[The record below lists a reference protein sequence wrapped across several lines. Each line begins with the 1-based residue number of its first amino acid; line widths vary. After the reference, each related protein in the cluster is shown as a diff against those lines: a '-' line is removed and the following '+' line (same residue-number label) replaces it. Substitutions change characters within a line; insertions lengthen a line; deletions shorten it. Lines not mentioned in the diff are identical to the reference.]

1 MNLNQL
7 QAFLKV
13 VETKSFQ
20 RAGRIL
26 HVSQPTI
33 TQRIQTLEEHFNC
46 KLLQRDKSLTPKG
59 EMVYRSAIKIL
70 EEWGR
75 LESRLSGEL
84 EEGNQMIGAS
94 SVPSETFLPYWIQ
107 QFRQKYPSVTF
118 QMKIGGSYQ
127 VINWLKEGMVDLAI
141 TGIYSQEK
149 EVVSYPLLEDTLQLV
164 SPHSFDLQSPTNFR
178 ELVHQPWIL
187 REKSS
192 HTRQTFE
199 TAIQSFGYSIQ
210 DLSIVAEVQTNEAV
224 VALVEAGLGMAPL
237 SKLVAA
243 NPIINRRVKAIEVED
258 WNFSRSF
265 YLTVRKGEEN
275 SAFIDAFLQAWPEC
289 PYSKSNKKE
298 V

>member
-7 QAFLKV
+7 QGFVKV

-33 TQRIQTLEEHFNC
+33 TQRIQALEDHFHC
-46 KLLQRDKSLTPKG
+46 KLLNRDKSLTSKG

-70 EEWGR
+70 DEWGR
-75 LESRLSGEL
+75 LEARLSDEL
-84 EEGNQMIGAS
+84 EEGNQIIGAS

-141 TGIYSQEK
+141 TGIFSQENG
-149 EVVSYPLLEDTLQLV
+149 VVSYPLLEDTLQLV
-164 SPHSFDLQSPTNFR
+164 APSTFNIQSPSHFQ
-178 ELVHQPWIL
+178 ELIHQPWIL
-187 REKSS
+187 REKNS

-199 TAIQSFGYSIQ
+199 TAIQSLGYTIQ
-210 DLSIVAEVQTNEAV
+210 DLSVVAEVQTNEAV

-243 NPIINRRVKAIEVED
+243 NSIANNRVSPIEVEG
-258 WNFSRSF
+258 WSFSRSF

-275 SAFIDAFLQAWPEC
+275 SSFIEAFLKAWPEC
-289 PYSKSNKKE
+289 PYSKSLNRD